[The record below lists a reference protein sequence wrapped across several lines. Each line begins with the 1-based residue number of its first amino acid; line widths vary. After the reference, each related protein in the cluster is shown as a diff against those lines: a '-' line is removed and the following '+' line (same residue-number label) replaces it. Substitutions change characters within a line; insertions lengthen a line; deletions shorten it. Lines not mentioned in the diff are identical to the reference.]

1 MTKMSHAEALVT
13 AIIDSMAQDERV
25 YLFGRPLGLGPQRAL
40 MSRLTDR
47 FDERVFDPPT
57 CEAGNA
63 ALGVG
68 AAMAG
73 LRPFVDLST
82 GSFSFLA
89 FSQIINEA
97 AVSNYMSAGKLPA
110 PVTFHCLEGVRGGG
124 APQHSQNIHGFIW
137 NTAGLEILAPS
148 NPGDMYG
155 LVRSALASKNP
166 TFIMNHA
173 KLMALEGDVAD
184 DRKPIPIGKADI
196 KRRGKDVTIVAISL
210 MVHDSMAAAETL
222 AREGVDVEVLDPRTL
237 APLDEDS
244 ILASVARTGRLVVV
258 DETNMR
264 GSVASGIAGMV
275 AERGFHSLKA
285 PVQRVARPDT
295 PVPFSAPM
303 EAFLLPTAA
312 KIVDAVRRTLPK
324 A

>member
-13 AIIDSMAQDERV
+13 AILDSMAADADV
-25 YLFGRPLGLGPQRAL
+25 VLLGRPLGLGPQRML

-47 FDERVFDPPT
+47 FEDRVYDPPV

-73 LRPFVDLST
+73 IRPFVDLST

-97 AVSNYMSAGKLPA
+97 AVSNYMTAGKIPV

-124 APQHSQNIHGFIW
+124 APQHSQNIHAFVW

-148 NPGDMYG
+148 CPADMYG
-155 LVRSALASKNP
+155 LTRAALASNNP

-173 KLMALEGDVAD
+173 KLMAVEGDVPD
-184 DRKPIPIGKADI
+184 DRAAIPIGKADI
-196 KRRGKDVTIVAISL
+196 KRRGKDVTIVALSL
-210 MVHDSMAAAETL
+210 MVGLALQAAEEL
-222 AREGVDVEVLDPRTL
+222 AKEGIDVEVVDPRTL
-237 APLDEDS
+237 APLDEET

-258 DETNMR
+258 DETNMQ
-264 GSVASGIAGMV
+264 GSIASGIAGMV
-275 AERGFHSLKA
+275 AERGFRSLKA
-285 PVQRVARPDT
+285 AVQRVARPDT

-303 EAFLLPTAA
+303 EAFLLPTHETIMAA
-312 KIVDAVRRTLPK
+312 VKRTLV
-324 A
+324 

>member
-1 MTKMSHAEALVT
+1 MTKMSHAEALVS
-13 AIIDSMAQDERV
+13 AIIDSMQTDPDV
-25 YLFGRPLGLGPQRAL
+25 VLLGRPLGLGPQRAL

-47 FDERVFDPPT
+47 FADRVYDPPV

-73 LRPFVDLST
+73 VRPFVDLST

-97 AVSNYMSAGKLPA
+97 AVSCYMSKGKIPA

-137 NTAGLEILAPS
+137 NTAGLEIIAPS
-148 NPGDMYG
+148 GPADMYG
-155 LVRSALASKNP
+155 LVRSALASNNP

-173 KLMALEGDVAD
+173 KLMAVEEDVPDERA
-184 DRKPIPIGKADI
+184 PIPLGKADI
-196 KRRGKDVTIVAISL
+196 KRRGRDVTIVAISL
-210 MVHDSMAAAETL
+210 MVGVALEAAQIL
-222 AREGVDVEVLDPRTL
+222 AGEGVDVEVVDPRTL

-244 ILASVARTGRLVVV
+244 ILESVRKTGRLVVV
-258 DETNMR
+258 DETNMQ

-275 AERGFHSLKA
+275 AERGFHALKA
-285 PVQRVARPDT
+285 PIQRVARPDT

-303 EAFLLPTAA
+303 EAFLLPTPQKVAA
-312 KIVDAVRRTLPK
+312 AVRKTLQG
-324 A
+324 